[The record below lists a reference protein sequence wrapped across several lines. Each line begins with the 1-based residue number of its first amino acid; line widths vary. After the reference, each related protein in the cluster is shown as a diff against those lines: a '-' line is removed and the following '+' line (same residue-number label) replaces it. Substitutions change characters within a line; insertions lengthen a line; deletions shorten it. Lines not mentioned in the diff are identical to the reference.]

1 MAGLTL
7 LFYHRGYN
15 FNMRIWK
22 VAALLLVGTLA
33 LLADD
38 PTVKLRIVVKT
49 VGGHPIDRAE
59 VVVRWHAD
67 PKHPQARYGRA
78 VNTTW
83 ELRTNQEGEA
93 NVPEI
98 PQGEILIQ
106 INAKG
111 YQTYGKTYD
120 VEEAE
125 KTIEIPLN
133 PPQQQYSAH

>member
-1 MAGLTL
+1 MAGLTIS
-7 LFYHRGYN
+7 FYHQGYN
-15 FNMRIWK
+15 LNMRIWK
-22 VAALLLVGTLA
+22 VVALLVGTLA
-33 LLADD
+33 LFADE
-38 PTVKLRIVVKT
+38 PTVKLHIVVKT
-49 VGGHPIDRAE
+49 GGGHPVDRAE
-59 VVVRWHAD
+59 VVVRWHAN
-67 PKHPQARYGRA
+67 PKHPAARYGRA

-83 ELRTNQEGEA
+83 EIRTNQEGEA

-125 KTIEIPLN
+125 KTIEIALN

>member
-22 VAALLLVGTLA
+22 VAALLVATLA
-33 LLADD
+33 LFADD

-49 VGGHPIDRAE
+49 GGGHPIDRAE

-83 ELRTNQEGEA
+83 EIRTNQEGEA

-111 YQTYGKTYD
+111 YQTYGKTFD
-120 VEEAE
+120 VEEAQ
-125 KTIEIPLN
+125 KNIEIVLN

>member
-1 MAGLTL
+1 MAGLTP

-22 VAALLLVGTLA
+22 VAALLVAPLA
-33 LLADD
+33 LFADD

-49 VGGHPIDRAE
+49 GGGHPIDRAE

-67 PKHPQARYGRA
+67 PKHPQARYNRA

-111 YQTYGKTYD
+111 YQTYGKTFD
-120 VEEAE
+120 VEEAQ
-125 KTIEIPLN
+125 KNIEIVLN

>member
-22 VAALLLVGTLA
+22 VAALLLGTLA
-33 LLADD
+33 LFADD

-49 VGGHPIDRAE
+49 GAGHPVDRAE

-67 PKHPQARYGRA
+67 PKHPQERYGRA

-111 YQTYGKTYD
+111 YQTFGKTFD
-120 VEEAE
+120 VEETQ
-125 KTIEIPLN
+125 KTIEIALN